1 MLLYHIKVWI
11 KNLTSSPLNDTLV
24 LMGTLDFS
32 KKNKQKVNRP
42 KRVLKNPLFY
52 FGMISFLLFAFVCF
66 GFENFSDF
74 NDTLKNKSVF
84 LNSFLEGSEG
94 VTKDSLFL
102 NSKNILALEVP
113 DLKIIEDN
121 SVYGIASY
129 RVLSTQVLGSIF
141 GEDLQNS
148 KEIVEYTVL
157 PGDTFES
164 IAQNF
169 NISINTILWSNNLTK
184 NSTLKVGQTIVI
196 LPVSGLLH
204 IVKSGDT
211 ISDIA
216 KTYKVKVDDIVS
228 FNSFNNEN
236 DIFLGDILI
245 VPGGVMPQK
254 PVPSITQAPI
264 ANNFF
269 IIPVEGT
276 ISQKLHF
283 YNAIDIANKCGTPFY
298 AAAYGT
304 VQRVA
309 YGWNL
314 GGGNYITILHSNGVV
329 SYYGHFMTAF
339 VKPGDVVK
347 TGDRIALVGGGK
359 GMAGAGISTGC
370 HLHFDIR
377 GGKNPLSGYILGSKL
392 KFK

>member
-1 MLLYHIKVWI
+1 
-11 KNLTSSPLNDTLV
+11 
-24 LMGTLDFS
+24 MGIFNFS
-32 KKNKQKVNRP
+32 TKNKRK
-42 KRVLKNPLFY
+42 KTGLKGVLKNPLFY
-52 FGMISFLLFAFVCF
+52 FGLFSTFLFAFVCF
-66 GFENFSDF
+66 GFEDFSNF

-84 LNSFLEGSEG
+84 LNSYLEGTDNS
-94 VTKDSLFL
+94 TKDSLFL
-102 NSKNILALEVP
+102 NSKDILALEVP
-113 DLKIIEDN
+113 DLKIIDDN
-121 SVYGIASY
+121 CVCGNSSY
-129 RVLSTQVLGSIF
+129 RVLSTQVLGAIF
-141 GEDLQNS
+141 GEESQNS
-148 KEIVEYTVL
+148 KEIVEYSVL

-169 NISINTILWSNNLTK
+169 NISLNTILWSNNLTK
-184 NSTLKVGQTIVI
+184 NSTLKVGQTLII

-216 KTYKVKVDDIVS
+216 KTYKAKVDDIVS
-228 FNSFNNEN
+228 YNNFNNEN
-236 DIFLGDILI
+236 DIFIGDILI
-245 VPGGVMPQK
+245 VPGGVMPPK
-254 PVPSITQAPI
+254 PVPSNAQAPI

-276 ISQKLHF
+276 ISQRLHF
-283 YNAIDIANKCGTPFY
+283 YNAVDVANKCGTPFY
-298 AAAYGT
+298 AAASGT

-314 GGGNYITILHSNGVV
+314 GGGNYITILHPNGVV

-347 TGDRIALVGGGK
+347 TGDRIGLVGGGK
-359 GMAGAGISTGC
+359 GMAGAGKSTGC

-377 GGKNPLSGYILGSKL
+377 GGKNPLAGYVYGTKL

>member
-1 MLLYHIKVWI
+1 VWI
-11 KNLTSSPLNDTLV
+11 KNLTNLLPNDKLI
-24 LMGTLDFS
+24 LMGIFNFS
-32 KKNKQKVNRP
+32 KKNKRKISGSRGI
-42 KRVLKNPLFY
+42 LKNPLFY
-52 FGMISFLLFAFVCF
+52 FGVISFLLFAFVCF
-66 GFENFSDF
+66 GFENFSNF

-84 LNSFLEGSEG
+84 LNSFLEGSEA
-94 VTKDSLFL
+94 TAKDSLFL

-121 SVYGIASY
+121 SVYGISSY

-141 GEDLQNS
+141 GEELQNS

-169 NISINTILWSNNLTK
+169 NVSLNTILWSNNLTK
-184 NSTLKVGQTIVI
+184 NSTLKVGQTIII

-245 VPGGVMPQK
+245 VPGGIMPQK
-254 PVPSITQAPI
+254 PIPSIVQAPI

-276 ISQKLHF
+276 ITQKLHF
-283 YNAIDIANKCGTPFY
+283 YNAIDVANKCGTPFY
-298 AAAYGT
+298 AAASGI

-314 GGGNYITILHSNGVV
+314 GGGNYITILHPNGVV
-329 SYYGHFMTAF
+329 SYYGHLMTSF
-339 VKPGDVVK
+339 VKPGDSVK
-347 TGDRIALVGGGK
+347 TGDRIGLVGGGK
-359 GMAGAGISTGC
+359 GMAGAGKSTGC
-370 HLHFDIR
+370 HLHFDVR
-377 GGKNPLSGYILGSKL
+377 GAKNPLSSYLYGAKL